1 MQVKIEIGEVT
12 KNFTEIKGF
21 KGILL
26 SKYKNLETDKKRIIT
41 NFFSLSTLE
50 IVNYIIPL
58 VTLPYLVKVLGPEKY
73 GIVAFAQVFA
83 SYFTIATDY
92 GYYLSA
98 PRKISINRDDI
109 NLVSRIYSKIM
120 TIKFL
125 FMLISISIFFVL
137 VFNIN
142 RFVNDKL
149 VFLFSIANVLGDF
162 LFPAWFFQGI
172 ERMKL
177 ITYFYFIAKGF
188 FLIMIFLFIKSP
200 AEYFYV
206 PLFNN
211 MGLIIAGIVSLYFIH
226 KNYKIKI
233 YFPTLK
239 EIKGEIKDEF
249 NYFISTV
256 SINAYTNSGT
266 FILGIFAGNVFV
278 GYYSA
283 AERLIRAIQRIL
295 WAASQSVYPYINR
308 LVYESS
314 EKGLKFIKKL
324 MLIYNGGF
332 FVISLLIFV
341 FAKVIINLV
350 LGAQYTESYQVL
362 LILAFL
368 PFIISLGNIFGI
380 QTMLPLG
387 MIKFYSGIVFSAA
400 ILNVLLS
407 IVMANLL
414 KHIGI
419 AFAVLFTET
428 FIAIATLLYLKNK
441 KIKIG
446 I

>member
-1 MQVKIEIGEVT
+1 MKL
-12 KNFTEIKGF
+12 

-26 SKYKNLETDKKRIIT
+26 SKYKSLETDKKRIIV

-50 IVNYIIPL
+50 IINYVIPL
-58 VTLPYLVKVLGPEKY
+58 ITLPYLVKVLGPEKY

-109 NLVSRIYSKIM
+109 NLVSRIYSRIM
-120 TIKFL
+120 TIKFF

-137 VFNIN
+137 IFNIN
-142 RFVNDKL
+142 RFADDKL

-162 LFPAWFFQGI
+162 LFPAWFFQGM

-188 FLIMIFLFIKSP
+188 FLITIFVFIKTP
-200 AEYFYV
+200 AGYFYV

-211 MGLIIAGIVSLYFIH
+211 MGVIIAGIVSLYVIH
-226 KNYKIKI
+226 KSYKIKL
-233 YFPTLK
+233 YVPTIK
-239 EIKGEIKDEF
+239 EIKNEIKENF

-256 SINAYTNSGT
+256 STNAYTNSGT
-266 FILGIFAGNVFV
+266 FILGLFATNVFV
-278 GYYSA
+278 GYYNA

-295 WAASQSVYPYINR
+295 WAVSQSVYPYINR
-308 LVYESS
+308 LGSQS
-314 EKGLKFIKKL
+314 NEKALEFIKKF
-324 MLIYNGGF
+324 MLIFNGTF
-332 FVISLLIFV
+332 FVISFIIFI
-341 FAKVIINLV
+341 FAKIILNLV
-350 LGAQYTESYQVL
+350 LGPQYNESYYVL

-368 PFIISLGNIFGI
+368 PFLISLGNIFGI

-387 MIKFYSGIVFSAA
+387 MITSYSKIVFSAA
-400 ILNVLLS
+400 MLNLLLS
-407 IVMANLL
+407 IVMAYLY
-414 KHIGI
+414 KHVGI
-419 AFAVLFTET
+419 AVAVLLTEL
-428 FIAIATLLYLKNK
+428 FIVVSTYLYLRSKN
-441 KIKIG
+441 IKIG

>member
-1 MQVKIEIGEVT
+1 M
-12 KNFTEIKGF
+12 FIK
-21 KGILL
+21 ILL
-26 SKYKNLETDKKRIIT
+26 RQGLKRILLLKYKNLETDKKRIIA

-50 IVNYIIPL
+50 VVNYIIPL
-58 VTLPYLVKVLGPEKY
+58 ITLPYLVRVLGPGKY

-83 SYFTIATDY
+83 WYFVIAADY
-92 GYYLSA
+92 GFYLSA

-109 NLVSRIYSKIM
+109 SLVSKIYSRIM
-120 TIKFL
+120 IIKFL
-125 FMLISISIFFVL
+125 FMLISTGIFFVL
-137 VFNIN
+137 ILSIS
-142 RFVNDKL
+142 RFTNDKL
-149 VFLFSIANVLGDF
+149 VFLFSMLNVLADF

-188 FLIMIFLFIKSP
+188 FLITIFLFIKTP
-200 AEYFYV
+200 AAYLYV

-211 MGLIIAGIVSLYFIH
+211 LGLIISGFLSLYVIH

-233 YFPTLK
+233 YFPTLE
-239 EIKGEIKDEF
+239 EIKEEIKDEF
-249 NYFISTV
+249 YYFVSTV

-266 FILGIFAGNVFV
+266 FILGLFAGNVFV

-295 WAASQSVYPYINR
+295 WAASQSVYPHINR
-308 LVYESS
+308 LVSESS
-314 EKGLKFIKKL
+314 EKGLKFIKRL
-324 MLIYNGGF
+324 MF
-332 FVISLLIFV
+332 FFCGSFFLISLVIFV
-341 FAKVIINLV
+341 FARIIISLV
-350 LGAQYTESYQVL
+350 LGAQYTESYYVL

-368 PFIISLGNIFGI
+368 PFVISLGNIFGI

-387 MIKFYSGIVFSAA
+387 MIKPYSKIVFIAA
-400 ILNVLLS
+400 ILNILFS
-407 IVMANLL
+407 MVMANLL
-414 KHIGI
+414 RHIGI
-419 AFAVLFTET
+419 AVAVLLTEI
-428 FIAIATLLYLKNK
+428 FIVISTLLYLKNK